1 MGYYSLII
9 LRSHHR
15 RSGSLSLWVRE
26 ELSYC
31 LSMRGVEQVDEDTVV
46 GVLDAVEGLVCPL
59 RKPIRFITSTSTR
72 FEARSRENI

>member
-31 LSMRGVEQVDEDTVV
+31 LRMRGVEQVDEDTVV
-46 GVLDAVEGLVCPL
+46 GVLDVVEGLACP
-59 RKPIRFITSTSTR
+59 SS
-72 FEARSRENI
+72 

>member
-9 LRSHHR
+9 LRSQHR

-31 LSMRGVEQVDEDTVV
+31 LTMRGVELVDEDTVV
-46 GVLDAVEGLVCPL
+46 GILDAVEGLVCP
-59 RKPIRFITSTSTR
+59 
-72 FEARSRENI
+72 SR